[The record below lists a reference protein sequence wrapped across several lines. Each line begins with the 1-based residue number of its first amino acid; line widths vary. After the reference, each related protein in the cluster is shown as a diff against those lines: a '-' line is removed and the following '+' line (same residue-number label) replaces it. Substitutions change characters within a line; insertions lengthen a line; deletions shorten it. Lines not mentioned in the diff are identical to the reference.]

1 MTTIE
6 KKGFYSS
13 LIFTSV
19 FFLLMILGCIFI
31 KVKEKP
37 VYKTLQISLAKPL
50 VAEKNIEKTAQKPAE
65 KTVKEEQTV
74 EKKIEKPIEKT
85 EAKPVQ
91 KNETKP
97 LEKEVK
103 KSNEKVA
110 ETNVQK
116 KTEAAKPKSNDKV
129 VNTPVIKKSVEELA
143 KEQNVVKKK
152 VEWDDSLFDDDFNFE
167 TKETVKSNNVKT
179 AQKSS
184 LEGVA
189 AVSENNSESSN
200 NSVKSSSSANSSANN
215 TSVNKSTLDALS
227 EMENAS
233 VYASSGSTKSSEAK
247 AQSSSASSVSTGHL
261 SLEFNGGKTRKL
273 ISPSV
278 LEINLSKES
287 QRTLSVTTT
296 VRITFVI
303 LPNGT
308 VPVSDITFMPQGLL
322 TSSVQNEIKNQ
333 IHTWNFSSDPSLSST
348 SASFDFTIV
357 VK

>member
-1 MTTIE
+1 MTAIE

-13 LIFTSV
+13 LIFTSI
-19 FFLLMILGCIFI
+19 FSLLMILGCIFI
-31 KVKEKP
+31 KAKEKP

-50 VAEKNIEKTAQKPAE
+50 PAETKIEKSAQNISE
-65 KTVKEEQTV
+65 KVIKEEQAVEKPV
-74 EKKIEKPIEKT
+74 EKKIEKPAEKPVEKT
-85 EAKPVQ
+85 EAKAVQ
-91 KNETKP
+91 KTETKP
-97 LEKEVK
+97 AVKEV
-103 KSNEKVA
+103 S
-110 ETNVQK
+110 TPK
-116 KTEAAKPKSNDKV
+116 KTEAAKPKSNEKV
-129 VNTPVIKKSVEELA
+129 VNAPVIKKSVEELA
-143 KEQNVVKKK
+143 KEQNVVQKK
-152 VEWDDSLFDDDFNFE
+152 VEWDDSLFDDDFDFE
-167 TKETVKSNNVKT
+167 TKETASSNNVKT

-189 AVSENNSESSN
+189 AVSET
-200 NSVKSSSSANSSANN
+200 SSSSVKTSSSSNSNSTN
-215 TSVNKSTLDALS
+215 TSATKSTLDALS

-233 VYASSGSTKSSEAK
+233 VYASSESKKTSEAK
-247 AQSSSASSVSTGHL
+247 GQSSASLSSGHL
-261 SLEFNGGKTRKL
+261 SLEFNGGRTREL

-287 QRTLSVTTT
+287 QRTVSVTTT

-303 LPNGT
+303 LANGT